1 MKKPISEVITIR
13 EFLKNEET
21 KFVYAENGN
30 RKEEFLKKNRQYIIP
45 GYQRQI
51 SWNPNNIQIL
61 MRDILEKPKF
71 LGIILLST
79 NDYMQFEIIDGQQ
92 RITCILMIL
101 ECLKRE
107 IGDLEISTCE
117 FWNETFP
124 DYNKVLA
131 SEFRMSPE
139 EREVIAES
147 DYLGQF
153 DTYKELWNCVSNF
166 VKNLSLERQTYFEE
180 QILDSCICVLISE
193 VDINS
198 NESYRLCVDY
208 FIDIN
213 NKSEHLNCI
222 EILKAYAFRE
232 NYKITTEKW
241 KEIQINENNLKLK
254 KIYYPKKDL
263 FLHYFMCNVNLVTN
277 YSVKGINDE
286 FKLKKTIII
295 DGQEHLEGT
304 DVELLVIGK
313 KLFYKNM
320 LNDIEE
326 FQKFMLLIER
336 DKMTPS
342 ADFVQYFVEGTDFDT
357 IMDSFVIISGIIHN
371 SDVIPKMLLM
381 KYFLF
386 VMRDKTKIDNRE
398 DILFDINVLAT
409 SFSASRTATKSS
421 ASFGTIVL
429 KEKWDEIISKQARD
443 KLDIFIE
450 GIGFTKEMMQ
460 NKQVTSTSGEYMA
473 RRVLGVLYAYSRGEL
488 GWKFDQRKYGII
500 MNTAGTF
507 NCEHFFFDENQTY
520 SFNYKGKNITRQFP
534 SELKNK
540 YIAYIGNYLLIN
552 KDINSEMGNKIIKYK
567 IAIIRKH
574 IDNHENNIF
583 LDEYSEKYFEIAEE
597 CFENSQCPTQTQ
609 IDSKASQ
616 EEACEFIQKYIS
628 EKYVDEVINFIE
640 QLCKKMQIW
649 HSLKRKINFYACLGS
664 NATEQNCII
673 EFISSE
679 GAGRVEN
686 YLKSWPLFCL
696 EAITAQTWIDIIH
709 KVNSKE
715 KEEINFQNT
724 ALEILL
730 EDRCR
735 LAKNVNISEEKNNML
750 IELAKMDEN
759 VKKCIYCFWD
769 IQDPASVPVFFTNKD
784 RMVKNMQ
791 NLLRTYVVKWEDMEL
806 NVFKSWMKRNK
817 TEFKSIYVQNLSSKD
832 T

>member
-51 SWNPNNIQIL
+51 SWNANNIQIL
-61 MRDILEKPKF
+61 MKDILEKPKF

-79 NDYMQFEIIDGQQ
+79 NDYMRFEIIDGQQ

-107 IGDLEISTCE
+107 IGDLEISTCA

-131 SEFRMSPE
+131 AEFKMSPA
-139 EREVIAES
+139 ERERIDES

-153 DTYKELWNCVSNF
+153 DTYKELWDCVSNF
-166 VKNLSLERQTYFEE
+166 VKNLSSEKQTYFEE
-180 QILDSCICVLISE
+180 LILDSCICVLISE

-263 FLHYFMCNVNLVTN
+263 FLHYFMCNINLVTN

-342 ADFVQYFVEGTDFDT
+342 DDFVQYFVKGTDFDT

-386 VMRDKTKIDNRE
+386 VMRNKTKTDNQE
-398 DILFDINVLAT
+398 NILFDINVLAT

-443 KLDIFIE
+443 KLDCFIE

-473 RRVLGVLYAYSRGEL
+473 RRILGVLYAYRREEL

-500 MNTAGTF
+500 MNTAGIF
-507 NCEHFFFDENQTY
+507 NCEHFFFDEKQTY
-520 SFNYKGKNITRQFP
+520 SFDYKGKNITGQLP
-534 SELKNK
+534 SELRNK

-552 KDINSEMGNKIIKYK
+552 KDINREMGNKIIRYK
-567 IAIIRKH
+567 ITIIRKH

-583 LDEYSEKYFEIAEE
+583 LDEYSKKYFEIAEE
-597 CFENSQCPTQTQ
+597 CFENSQCPTQAQ

-616 EEACEFIQKYIS
+616 EEACEFVQKYIC
-628 EKYVDEVINFIE
+628 EKYVDEVMNFIE
-640 QLCKKMQIW
+640 QLYKKMQIW
-649 HSLKRKINFYACLGS
+649 HFLKQKINFCACLGA

-686 YLKSWPLFCL
+686 DLKSWPLFCL
-696 EAITAQTWIDIIH
+696 EATAAQTWIDLIH
-709 KVNSKE
+709 KVKSKE
-715 KEEINFQNT
+715 KEKINFENT

-730 EDRCR
+730 EERCK
-735 LAKNVNISEEKNNML
+735 LVKDINISEEKNNML
-750 IELAKMDEN
+750 IELSKIDGK

-769 IQDPASVPVFFTNKD
+769 IKDPASAPSFFTNKD
-784 RMVKNMQ
+784 SMVEKMQ
-791 NLLRTYVVKWEDMEL
+791 NILRTHVVKWEDMEL
-806 NVFKSWMKRNK
+806 KVFKSLRKRNK
-817 TEFKSIYVQNLSSKD
+817 TEFKSISVRNVSPKEI
-832 T
+832 